1 MKNVYPQ
8 LPSSSVPPVHGT
20 RTNESMTSDVVPPT
34 SPTDNVPPPAP
45 ASLDKCDTET
55 SSKLKGKFKPRRSR
69 STSPAE
75 GSESDV
81 DFDKLDVH
89 SDEERQRAS
98 KGEAEPRSVFPDPS
112 SPSSPSLY
120 IIQRKGGMGD
130 AGRVK
135 LGDGKWVTNYEY
147 GRLQKMAQNKTLMR
161 AMGIPD
167 AVKTLVG
174 TKKPSPHIAARSSRT
189 PVSNPARPRIKTERK
204 VVVSFL
210 LLFFY
215 IYTN

>member
-45 ASLDKCDTET
+45 ASLDKCDAET

-98 KGEAEPRSVFPDPS
+98 EGEAEPRSVFPDPS

-174 TKKPSPHIAARSSRT
+174 TKKPSPTLQPAPAGPPSRIP
-189 PVSNPARPRIKTERK
+189 PVRASKQKEK
-204 VVVSFL
+204 S
-210 LLFFY
+210 
-215 IYTN
+215 